1 MDLNK
6 NAYEQLKLGIST
18 YVDKKIKDA
27 PYDVTKI
34 GTTMSA
40 WQGRCS
46 VKIDGMIYPITQS
59 QVTDLEAGEKVYVLI
74 PQNNYSLM
82 TITGR
87 VNPVA
92 KKKET
97 TLKNYFQFT
106 YTQGYGHTAYY
117 NGMTLYHEGNGVVT
131 FNGTLTSA
139 FSASLGAITLPAGHY
154 WISGVGEHCGTHA
167 RLDLTDPTV
176 STTYASVSGGKVAE
190 VTFTTS
196 TNCYFIL
203 RLDANVA
210 MTVNNDYVFPIIT
223 DTPIQFGDFI
233 DGSVDA
239 INMTNPTP
247 YDYKREN
254 ANLVASQRI
263 YRLTDSNSS
272 AKNYMIYINN
282 YDGHM
287 LSFNLNLYG
296 SYRPVVARISYY
308 NYSSNPT
315 ALHPN
320 NASNCIPIVKD
331 TSTYFTIHMGKV
343 ANVANACWIGI
354 SGLAYMGIEITDI
367 TVGMRNID
375 ATNQPRK
382 HIAPYNHYD
391 LFTIVPNATIP
402 STTQKYTI

>member
-97 TLKNYFQFT
+97 NLKNYFQFV
-106 YTQGYGHTAYY
+106 YTQGYGHTVHYS
-117 NGMTLYHEGNGVVT
+117 GMTLYHEGNGVVT
-131 FNGTLTSA
+131 LNGTLTTA
-139 FSASLGAITLPAGHY
+139 FGASLGAITLPAGHY
-154 WISGVGEHCGTHA
+154 WISGVGEHCGTHVKLA
-167 RLDLTDPTV
+167 LTNSAV
-176 STTYASVSGGKVAE
+176 STTFAQVRGGQVAE
-190 VTFTTS
+190 LTLTESTS
-196 TNCYFIL
+196 CHFMIYV
-203 RLDANVA
+203 DANVA
-210 MTVNNDYVFPIIT
+210 MTVANDYVFPIIT

-233 DGSVDA
+233 DGSVDTVS
-239 INMTNPTP
+239 MTAPTA
-247 YDYKREN
+247 YDYKKEN

-263 YRLTDSNSS
+263 YRMTDSNNSS
-272 AKNYMIYINN
+272 KNYMIYINN
-282 YDGHM
+282 YDAHM

-296 SYRPVVARISYY
+296 SYHPAVARISYY
-308 NYSSNPT
+308 NYSSSPT
-315 ALHPN
+315 VLHPN
-320 NASNCIPIVKD
+320 NATNCVSMVKD
-331 TSTYFTIHMGKV
+331 GAGYFTIHMGKV

-354 SGLAYMGIEITDI
+354 SGQAYMGISITDI
-367 TVGMRNID
+367 AVGYRNVD
-375 ATNQPRK
+375 ATSQPRK